1 MKKKTPSSIR
11 SKHKKYESL
20 EVDNITLE
28 EHEIES
34 YMEEIILN
42 SPNKHNN
49 NKNNH
54 GSNSSMTA
62 KKIHC
67 GRFLGLFMMFLSA
80 AFFLSM
86 STMISYLGRTN
97 PDNLYPSTQLVFIRA
112 IVCLILS
119 AMWLRKEKE
128 SFLPEDTRTRNLL
141 IYRSCIGVGGMLGN
155 WFLISQLPF
164 SDATVIVFSAPFWTM
179 VMARLILK
187 ESFTKIDAVSL
198 ALGFLGVLLVARPG
212 SSHETEEETPSGT
225 ARGIVVLIGICGAI
239 CSAGTN
245 LLVRRLKHVH
255 AMLTIFYL
263 MIAASFGS
271 IALAVINQDKFIFP
285 ANPTESILIIFISL
299 FGFIGQL
306 FKTEGL
312 KRENAGPGAMMRL
325 VYTYCL
331 HTHTE
336 RSLKSSIN
344 TLHQNSY

>member
-62 KKIHC
+62 KKIHG

-112 IVCLILS
+112 IVCLIL
-119 AMWLRKEKE
+119 
-128 SFLPEDTRTRNLL
+128 
-141 IYRSCIGVGGMLGN
+141 
-155 WFLISQLPF
+155 
-164 SDATVIVFSAPFWTM
+164 
-179 VMARLILK
+179 
-187 ESFTKIDAVSL
+187 
-198 ALGFLGVLLVARPG
+198 
-212 SSHETEEETPSGT
+212 
-225 ARGIVVLIGICGAI
+225 
-239 CSAGTN
+239 
-245 LLVRRLKHVH
+245 
-255 AMLTIFYL
+255 
-263 MIAASFGS
+263 
-271 IALAVINQDKFIFP
+271 
-285 ANPTESILIIFISL
+285 
-299 FGFIGQL
+299 
-306 FKTEGL
+306 
-312 KRENAGPGAMMRL
+312 
-325 VYTYCL
+325 
-331 HTHTE
+331 
-336 RSLKSSIN
+336 
-344 TLHQNSY
+344 